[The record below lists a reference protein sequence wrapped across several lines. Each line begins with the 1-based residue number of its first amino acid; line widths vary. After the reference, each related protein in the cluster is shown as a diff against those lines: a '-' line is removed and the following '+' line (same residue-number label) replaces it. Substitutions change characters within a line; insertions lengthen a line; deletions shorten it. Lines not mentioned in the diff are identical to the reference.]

1 MFSEVIISN
10 SNEVFKFLRGLD
22 LDIFLSKPQ
31 VKHIQGLIQTM
42 IKETYNGKVSQAN
55 YRHRTSIS
63 RFLND
68 SSWDSFA
75 VDQTLQ
81 NYTVECIWNRSI
93 QTGFPIYVLI
103 DDTTCI
109 KTKPSSQVSRPI
121 EGCSYHH
128 SHLEHRM
135 VYGHQFVTLMLRCD
149 DLILPYEISLYEKQ
163 SMSKI
168 ELAKKMISSLP
179 VPPNKGYILA
189 DSWYSCEALF
199 EAAKS
204 NNFYYM
210 GALKTNRKIFP
221 KGHRPKGIQLKAFA
235 KTLNLKNLDLVTVE
249 DDSYYTYTYLGKV
262 KGGFK
267 VKIILS
273 WPEDSVLNPS
283 TLRCFISHDINNST
297 KQILKHYKKRWPI
310 ETFFRETKQNFGLS
324 NYQIRSLQGIKRLML
339 MIRLTYVYMTRVKQ
353 KENQTFGDALRQE
366 QRKQKRA
373 TVLYIYEKAIQGIE
387 INHIFNELKIA

>member
-22 LDIFLSKPQ
+22 LDILLSKPQ
-31 VKHIQGLIQTM
+31 LNHMQGLIQSI
-42 IKETYNGKVSQAN
+42 IKETYTGKVSQAN
-55 YRHRTSIS
+55 YRHRTNIS

-68 SSWDSFA
+68 SSWDSIA
-75 VDQTLQ
+75 VDHILQ
-81 NYTVECIWNRSI
+81 NYVIDCIWNRSI

-149 DLILPYEISLYEKQ
+149 DLILPYEITLYEKQ

-168 ELAKKMISSLP
+168 ELARQIISSLP
-179 VPPNKGYILA
+179 APPNKGYILA
-189 DSWYSCEALF
+189 DNWYSCESLF
-199 EAAKS
+199 EASKT
-204 NNFYYM
+204 NGFYYL

-221 KGHRPKGIQLKAFA
+221 KGIQLKAFA
-235 KTLNLKNLDLVTVE
+235 KTLDLKDLDQVTVE
-249 DDSYYTYTYLGKV
+249 NKSYYTYTYLGKV
-262 KGGFK
+262 KGGLK
-267 VKIILS
+267 VKIVLS

-310 ETFFRETKQNFGLS
+310 ETFFRETKQNFGFS
-324 NYQIRSLQGIKRLML
+324 NYQIRSLQGIKRFML
-339 MIRLTYVYMTRVKQ
+339 MIRVTYVYMTRVKQ
-353 KENQTFGDALRQE
+353 KESQTFGDALRQE

-387 INHIFNELKIA
+387 LNHIFNELKIA